1 MAVAVAVR
9 VEGAM
14 AGEIR
19 VSCMVAMH
27 DQATRLAVALTVQG
41 PMVPDPTAVGP
52 TAPDPMA
59 PDPTGATAA
68 LLALTALDPMAAALT
83 AEAVSPMV
91 RQHPMELAPMVGTEP
106 MGNLRTTRLDSLMLH
121 TLKDHRRNH
130 P

>member
-52 TAPDPMA
+52 TAPDP
-59 PDPTGATAA
+59 TGATAA

-83 AEAVSPMV
+83 AETVSPMV
-91 RQHPMELAPMVGTEP
+91 RQHPMELAPMAGTDP

>member
-52 TAPDPMA
+52 TAPDP
-59 PDPTGATAA
+59 TGATAA

-83 AEAVSPMV
+83 AETVSPMV
-91 RQHPMELAPMVGTEP
+91 RQHPMELAPMAGTEP